1 MTQPDAKESIAA
13 SALNTLRTLRILRSA
28 SAALFAQASL
38 HARLAQVEWISEK
51 ARLSRLLAMA
61 ALAFASV
68 LCAMLFAGGLILAI
82 GWDSE
87 HRLFYI
93 GGVIVLYTA
102 IAAYAW
108 HRIGALS
115 AQGANAFR
123 ATREELAADM
133 DMLRSR
139 L

>member
-1 MTQPDAKESIAA
+1 MTQTAANESVAT

-28 SAALFAQASL
+28 SAALLAQASL

-61 ALAFASV
+61 VVAFTGV
-68 LCAMLFAGGLILAI
+68 LCALLCAGGLVIAISWETEYRLLCALA
-82 GWDSE
+82 
-87 HRLFYI
+87 
-93 GGVIVLYTA
+93 VIVVYLA

-108 HRIGALS
+108 HRVGALS
-115 AQGANAFR
+115 ALGGKAFQ
-123 ATREELAADM
+123 ATREELAADIE
-133 DMLRSR
+133 MLRSR